1 MVWRGDN
8 VGAGAGRVRRNSS
21 YSADL
26 AVLSWR
32 RDRGF
37 VVPARQTSSM
47 SSSSLSSR
55 ERRRSSRDERLRER
69 GMLATVVNGRVG
81 SCGCLANSALRC
93 DGATAALGQQMS
105 QRPVDRTRAVHR
117 APRRAACKAAQACLV
132 RFCGCRAT
140 V

>member
-1 MVWRGDN
+1 
-8 VGAGAGRVRRNSS
+8 
-21 YSADL
+21 
-26 AVLSWR
+26 
-32 RDRGF
+32 
-37 VVPARQTSSM
+37 M

-93 DGATAALGQQMS
+93 DGATAAFGQQMS
-105 QRPVDRTRAVHR
+105 QRPVARTRAVHR

-132 RFCGCRAT
+132 RFAAAARRFDGWQAKTGKGAASPPRRRSSLASGT
-140 V
+140 SRRSGGTM